1 MEHSFLFTDIEDST
15 KKWDLYPEAMKVS
28 LNRHDI
34 LVRETIASHSGT
46 LVKHTGDGLMAV
58 FRTPDVLECAF
69 QLRKALI
76 MEDWSGTDG
85 LHVKIGISTGEA
97 EIREG
102 DYFGTVV
109 NKAARIASAAWGGQ
123 ILLDLQTS
131 GIAALPSEAVLN
143 DRGVHALKG
152 LLHPVQIFSLDPLDD
167 CEDFPPLKTLS
178 AHPGNLPEPS
188 SPFMGREAELGRLR
202 MLLQDPEV
210 RLVTLLGPGGAGK
223 TRTAIRAAGDNA
235 GLFSHGAWFVP
246 MEGAVGYGAAL
257 EAVAESLSIRPG
269 DGKTSMERII
279 SFLQHRELLL
289 VLDNFEHLV
298 NHGSFIPEILAGSTG
313 VKVLATSRFRLGL
326 PGEHLVDLEGFSV
339 SDGYGKG
346 LFSQAARRAD
356 PAFSDDSGA
365 MDEICRFLDGLPLA
379 LELAASW
386 VRVLPCEDILRELT
400 ENPHILNDP
409 LRQGP
414 ERHRSMKAAFMY
426 TWDLLS
432 EERRLMLTR
441 LSVFEG
447 GFTAEAAQSVAGCG
461 AVPLLTLLDMSI
473 IQRIEGGR
481 FSIHP
486 ATRAMARELT
496 PRRDDVFSRHAEFFL
511 DFIGK
516 RKKDLS
522 SSGQGEALDAIA
534 LEYPNL
540 RRAALYLCGARRYG
554 DMHVFVSAIS
564 LFLQLR
570 SRFTGGMDFFSDMLG
585 ALDHTEH
592 GEKARLLERMASFL
606 LMSGKVDEAE
616 STLAEAERLSKHIDD
631 PVFRTL
637 CLAGLGNIS
646 YMKND
651 YEAAEDLWDR
661 ALRSVAPGDREK
673 TPSLLCNIAS
683 ARKRLGRHEEALKAL
698 EQAAALL
705 SGSEDT
711 YLLAAYNTTM
721 GDVLRLKGDL
731 EEAEKHFRKALELG
745 RRTGNT
751 RGVSFCLENLAV
763 LLTGRSPSEAL
774 LLAEEALE
782 MAVKSGVR
790 TRIDRA
796 GAVLNTVRA
805 ALERQ

>member
-1 MEHSFLFTDIEDST
+1 VEHSFLFTDIEDST

-34 LVRETIASHSGT
+34 LVGETIASHSGT

-69 QLRKALI
+69 QLREALE
-76 MEDWSGTDG
+76 MEDWSGVDG

-97 EIREG
+97 EMREG
-102 DYFGTVV
+102 DYFGTAV
-109 NKAARIASAAWGGQ
+109 NRAARIASAAWGGQ
-123 ILLDLQTS
+123 ILLDLKTS
-131 GIAALPSEAVLN
+131 ETAALPSEAVLA
-143 DRGVHALKG
+143 DRGVHWLKG
-152 LLHPVQIFSLDPLDD
+152 LLHPVQVLSLEPASGA
-167 CEDFPPLKTLS
+167 EEFPPLKTLS
-178 AHPGNLPEPS
+178 AHSGNLPEPS
-188 SPFMGREAELGRLR
+188 SPFMGREAELARIR
-202 MLLQDPEV
+202 DLLEDPSV

-235 GLFSHGAWFVP
+235 GMFIHGAWFVP
-246 MEGAVGYGAAL
+246 LEDAGGAGEAL
-257 EAVAESLSIRPG
+257 EVLAESLSIRL
-269 DGKTSMERII
+269 SERESSIQRVI
-279 SFLQHRELLL
+279 SFLKDREILL
-289 VLDNFEHLV
+289 VIDNFEQLV
-298 NHGSFIPEILAGSTG
+298 NQGSFITEILSGAPE
-313 VKVLATSRFRLGL
+313 VKVLTTSRFRLGL
-326 PGEHLVDLEGFSV
+326 PGEHTVDLEGFSG
-339 SDGYGKG
+339 SDDYGRD
-346 LFSQAARRAD
+346 LFIQAAMRGD
-356 PAFSDDSGA
+356 PSFTDNSGA
-365 MDEICRFLDGLPLA
+365 LEGICRLLDGLPLA

-400 ENPHILNDP
+400 ENPHSLHDP

-426 TWDLLS
+426 TWHLLS
-432 EERRLMLTR
+432 EERRLILTR

-481 FSIHP
+481 FSMHP
-486 ATRAMARELT
+486 ATRTMVWELV
-496 PRRDDVFSRHAEFFL
+496 PRRDEVLSGHAEFFL

-516 RKKDLS
+516 RKKELS
-522 SSGQGEALDAIA
+522 SRGQGEALDGIA

-540 RRAALYLCGARRYG
+540 RRAALSLCGARRYAE
-554 DMHVFVSAIS
+554 MHVFVSAIS

-570 SRFTGGMDFFSDMLG
+570 SRFTGGTDFFSDMLE
-585 ALDHTEH
+585 ALDQTEH

-606 LMSGKVDEAE
+606 LMSGRVDEAE

-651 YEAAEDLWDR
+651 YETAEDLWER
-661 ALRSVAPGDREK
+661 ALGSVPPGDREK

-683 ARKRLGRHEEALKAL
+683 ARKSLGRHEEALEAL

-705 SGSEDT
+705 SGSEDA

-721 GDVLRLKGDL
+721 ADVLRLKGDS

-745 RRTGNT
+745 RRTGNA
-751 RGVSFCLENLAV
+751 RGVSFCLESLAG
-763 LLTGRSPSEAL
+763 LMMGRSPSEAL
-774 LLAEEALE
+774 PLAEEALE
-782 MAVKSGVR
+782 MALKSGAR

-805 ALERQ
+805 ALERH

>member
-34 LVRETIASHSGT
+34 LVRETITSHSGT

-69 QLRKALI
+69 QLRKALK

-102 DYFGTVV
+102 DYFGTAV
-109 NKAARIASAAWGGQ
+109 NRAARIASAAWGGQ

-143 DRGVHALKG
+143 DLGVHALKG

-210 RLVTLLGPGGAGK
+210 RLITLLGPGGAGK

-246 MEGAVGYGAAL
+246 MESAGGYGASL

-298 NHGSFIPEILAGSTG
+298 NHGSFIPEILAGSAG

-326 PGEHLVDLEGFSV
+326 PGEHLVDLEGFSG

-356 PAFSDDSGA
+356 PAFNDDSGA
-365 MDEICRFLDGLPLA
+365 MDEICRYLDGLPLA

-386 VRVLPCEDILRELT
+386 VRVLACEDILRELT
-400 ENPHILNDP
+400 ENPHSLHDP

-426 TWDLLS
+426 TWDLLG
-432 EERRLMLTR
+432 EGRRLMLTR

-447 GFTAEAAQSVAGCG
+447 GFTAEAAQAVAGCG
-461 AVPLLTLLDMSI
+461 AVPLLALLDMSI

-481 FSIHP
+481 FSMHP
-486 ATRAMARELT
+486 ATRTMVWELL
-496 PRRDDVFSRHAEFFL
+496 PRRDEVLSRHAEFFL

-516 RKKDLS
+516 RKKELS
-522 SSGQGEALDAIA
+522 SRGQGEALDGIA

-540 RRAALYLCGARRYG
+540 RRAALSLCGARRYAE
-554 DMHVFVSAIS
+554 MHVFVSAIS

-570 SRFTGGMDFFSDMLG
+570 SRFTGGTDFFSDMLA
-585 ALDHTEH
+585 ALDQTEH

-606 LMSGKVDEAE
+606 LMSGRVDEAE

-651 YEAAEDLWDR
+651 YETAEDLWER
-661 ALRSVAPGDREK
+661 ALGSVPPGDREK

-683 ARKRLGRHEEALKAL
+683 ARKSLGRHEEALEAL

-705 SGSEDT
+705 IGSEDA

-721 GDVLRLKGDL
+721 ADVLRLKGDS

-745 RRTGNT
+745 RRTGNA
-751 RGVSFCLENLAV
+751 RGVSFCLESLAG
-763 LLTGRSPSEAL
+763 LMMGRSPSEAL
-774 LLAEEALE
+774 PLAEEALE
-782 MAVKSGVR
+782 MALKSGAR

-805 ALERQ
+805 ALERH